1 MPKRLRVVDGSR
13 EWIAELSTS
22 GVALSN
28 VDGSFA
34 VSDDGDGRFHVAA
47 ASAVVTAIAAA
58 GGGDVV
64 WVGIDGHVF
73 ELHVRP
79 DSGASTSAARDQDA
93 LSPPMSATVVR
104 ILVQPGARVQ
114 AGETLVVLEAM
125 KMELPIRAPRAA
137 AIRAV
142 HCREGDLVQPG
153 MALVELA

>member
-64 WVGIDGHVF
+64 WVGID
-73 ELHVRP
+73 VRP